1 MANTNIPV
9 PVGSAADNDEA
20 VSPEAAGPTGDN
32 ISHGASVLRKFIE
45 DLERSEEGAREVGM
59 FRYWID
65 SMVDDG
71 IQEGLDMKD
80 RHGRTLLNVAAIQ
93 GLAETAKRLI
103 EAGAVLDV
111 QDEWGDT
118 PLIDACGEGDG
129 EGNYFKV
136 VKLLLEKGATADIFG
151 NENESALYRASIN
164 GHHRIVQYLLAEV
177 EWNLDVGEETSDMTP
192 LHAAAVSDNSE
203 IVRYL
208 RDKGAKLD
216 RCDTDG
222 WTPLMTA
229 IDSQSKDALKELLQ
243 RRNDEDIQLEK
254 ADSEGRTPILRAAEK
269 GFWDGF
275 RLLMEAGAGWTEAQS
290 ETTEA
295 TERNS
300 ASAMSSWSAIELA
313 AYARDPRVL
322 WLLIA
327 SSPQSKETKEALK
340 SAKDIVSDSKF
351 KRHGQVDDTKKRNK
365 QGSTSG
371 QEVQDIINNPP
382 TGLIFTDSRNYS
394 LPRHDDNPSSLEN
407 YEATIVQFFKR
418 GDKFDSIIR
427 SQSVKETI
435 YSQGPTDIMTDV
447 VDKLKDLS
455 TSHMGKWEGS
465 SLIQRPNSTGPKPM
479 PEFTW
484 IHLPATNMVW
494 MDMPYLSYAFQYGGG
509 INDKENDEVNPMSF
523 ETEEQ
528 PENRLATTEEL
539 TTHCTAGDVIGLETK
554 KDYEHEYDEESN
566 YAKRLLKT
574 QDTYQVLLDEY
585 KGKIIHGSSTL
596 DESYYHFGDDPGS
609 IEDRMRRNKTQ
620 VVTEIWRKK
629 RLGSYWLLIR
639 VNQLWIWTINNR
651 WLISASSHPID
662 DGENELLNDVLDRLE
677 KDREAGGS
685 ILQQASTAEMS
696 QLIVDF
702 CVDSYERKPKVHDSN
717 RPEACRLKDF
727 PSIRQAF
734 SKSINSIARDETNL
748 FDQFSRLREQLREIS
763 GQSTSKYSK
772 PERKTLLDKELAEAT
787 SRAEDLSCRVKDI
800 LDELSILEST
810 VQYQQDV
817 QKAMRKKGTKK
828 EKEKRETAEMDLT
841 ATYVINDIKRL
852 NSVAERVLAAVNTT
866 LSLHQ
871 SEVANLQAKLSVEHA
886 ELATKQGRVLM
897 VFTVVTILF
906 LPMSFLTSL
915 FALDVAS
922 FEQAPAWA
930 LIVIFSV
937 SIGLFIPAVLFA
949 FAWDQSKQVTSKLL
963 SKLLGPAIKVV
974 MTFIC
979 YLLESAEASKR
990 IQRNDGGSKLDPGRS
1005 MAPLQR
1011 TNQQSTSDA
1020 GSLRARKPLQDMFD
1034 SGRVD
1039 LEKGFGEGSSR
1050 GRGLIES

>member
-1 MANTNIPV
+1 MTNTMANTNIPV
-9 PVGSAADNDEA
+9 PVGSAADNNEA

-45 DLERSEEGAREVGM
+45 DLEKSEEGAKEVGM
-59 FRYWID
+59 FRCWID

-93 GLAETAKRLI
+93 GLAETEKRLI

-129 EGNYFKV
+129 EDNYVKV
-136 VKLLLEKGATADIFG
+136 VKLLLAKGVKADIFG
-151 NENESALYRASIN
+151 NANESALYREAIN

-177 EWNLDVGEETSDMTP
+177 EWNLDVGEDTSDMTP
-192 LHAAAVSDNSE
+192 LHAAAVSDNSK

-229 IDSQSKDALKELLQ
+229 IDSQSKDAMKELLQ

-254 ADSEGRTPILRAAEK
+254 ADSEGRTPILRASEK

-295 TERNS
+295 TERDS

-327 SSPQSKETKEALK
+327 SSPQSKVTKEALK
-340 SAKDIVSDSKF
+340 SAKNIVSDSKF
-351 KRHGQVDDTKKRNK
+351 KRHIQIDDTKKRNK
-365 QGSTSG
+365 QGSSSG

-394 LPRHDDNPSSLEN
+394 LPRYDDNPSSLEN

-418 GDKFDSIIR
+418 EDKFDSIIR

-435 YSQGPTDIMTDV
+435 HSQGPTDIMTDV

-465 SLIQRPNSTGPKPM
+465 GFIQRPNSTGPKPI

-494 MDMPYLSYAFQYGGG
+494 MDHLLQRIMKDERQHVGHFNQAKSFFRDSWIEVPDKLSVARMMRPRFVTRDKKETGIQGRDENTGPERNSDSETISMDGGDRENAKKEERADLKDTFEQMGLQHEEPTVTAIYMPYLSYAFQYGGG
-509 INDKENDEVNPMSF
+509 INNKENDEANPMSF
-523 ETEEQ
+523 QTEEQ
-528 PENRLATTEEL
+528 PEDRLATTEEL

-554 KDYEHEYDEESN
+554 KEHKHEYDEGSN
-566 YAKRLLKT
+566 YAKRLMKT

-702 CVDSYERKPKVHDSN
+702 CVDSYEQKPKVHDSN

-748 FDQFSRLREQLREIS
+748 FDQFN
-763 GQSTSKYSK
+763 
-772 PERKTLLDKELAEAT
+772 KELAEAT
-787 SRAEDLSCRVKDI
+787 SRADDLSCRVKDI

-886 ELATKQGRVLM
+886 EPATKQGRVLM

-930 LIVIFSV
+930 LIVFCMSPV
-937 SIGLFIPAVLFA
+937 EL
-949 FAWDQSKQVTSKLL
+949 
-963 SKLLGPAIKVV
+963 
-974 MTFIC
+974 
-979 YLLESAEASKR
+979 
-990 IQRNDGGSKLDPGRS
+990 
-1005 MAPLQR
+1005 
-1011 TNQQSTSDA
+1011 
-1020 GSLRARKPLQDMFD
+1020 
-1034 SGRVD
+1034 
-1039 LEKGFGEGSSR
+1039 
-1050 GRGLIES
+1050 